1 MVINTSNLRKMRRNK
16 GLSQREVALRT
27 NITLTNYSKIELGK
41 SEPRLSTAI
50 LIARAI
56 GESVELLFSVKDEK
70 YERTRKKV
78 Q

>member
-1 MVINTSNLRKMRRNK
+1 MRRNK
-16 GLSQREVALRT
+16 GLSQREVALLA

-41 SEPRLSTAI
+41 SEPKLGTAI
-50 LIARAI
+50 LIAKAI

-78 Q
+78 QY